1 MSPECSTSDSTEV
14 SALSEGGAPVCC
26 VLWDTSLLSVDISLD
41 SRSMENQTKLKTST
55 QTDVH

>member
-14 SALSEGGAPVCC
+14 STLSEGGAPVCC
-26 VLWDTSLLSVDISLD
+26 VLWDMSLLSVN

-55 QTDVH
+55 QTDTY